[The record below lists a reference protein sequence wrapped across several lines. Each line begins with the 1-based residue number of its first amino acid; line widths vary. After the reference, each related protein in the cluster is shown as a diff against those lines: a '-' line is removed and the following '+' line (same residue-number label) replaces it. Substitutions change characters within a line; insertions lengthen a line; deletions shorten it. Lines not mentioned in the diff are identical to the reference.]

1 METRADGML
10 IYDDQLME
18 MAERILRAEG
28 LRDTYQRKK
37 NHSWIGKTED
47 EGLDAGLE
55 ELTEVQIRIIEL
67 IYFEGMCPADVRRVI
82 EMSLKEIRIE
92 IRSIRKTL
100 SKVM

>member
-18 MAERILRAEG
+18 IAEGILRAEG

-47 EGLDAGLE
+47 EGLTAGLE

-67 IYFEGMCPADVRRVI
+67 IFFEGMCTADVRKVM

-92 IRSIRKTL
+92 IRTIRATL
-100 SKVM
+100 NRAM

>member
-1 METRADGML
+1 METRTDGML

-18 MAERILRAEG
+18 MAEGILRAEG
-28 LRDTYQRKK
+28 LRETYHKRK

-47 EGLDAGLE
+47 EGLTAGLE
-55 ELTEVQIRIIEL
+55 ELNEVQIRIIEL
-67 IYFEGMCPADVRRVI
+67 IFFEGMCPTDVRGVM

-92 IRSIRKTL
+92 IKRIRKTL

>member
-18 MAERILRAEG
+18 MAEGILRAEG
-28 LRDTYQRKK
+28 LRDTYQRKN

-47 EGLDAGLE
+47 EGLEAGLE

-67 IYFEGMCPADVRRVI
+67 IFFDGMCPVDVRRI
-82 EMSLKEIRIE
+82 MEMSLKEIRIE
-92 IRSIRKTL
+92 IRDIRKTL
-100 SKVM
+100 SKAM